1 MIKTQQHV
9 KHLLLNFKKHTYTYT
24 VLHVRNLFNLS
35 IIPIK
40 KKTEHIQHYQKTL
53 QNNSFNPDIHFKT
66 LTTNDIRVPELP
78 RLVIHHGEP
87 YRDTQENLWRQG
99 KRNAVGTT
107 RVAKSLMEMRNTSD
121 HMLSGSPFSKLPN
134 RCHSL

>member
-1 MIKTQQHV
+1 MSNISSSTSKNTLTLIQFYMFETCLIS
-9 KHLLLNFKKHTYTYT
+9 LLFQL
-24 VLHVRNLFNLS
+24 
-35 IIPIK
+35 K